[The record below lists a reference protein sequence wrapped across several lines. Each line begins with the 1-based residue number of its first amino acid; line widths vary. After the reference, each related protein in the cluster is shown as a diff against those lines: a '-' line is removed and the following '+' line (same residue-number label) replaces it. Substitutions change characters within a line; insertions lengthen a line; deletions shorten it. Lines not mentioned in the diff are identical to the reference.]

1 MQSKCVL
8 KVMHKML
15 DSIEL
20 IQTLDKFMLEIS
32 PNAGVFSQMSESW
45 QICYY
50 LSNRSPHIQLEKGQK
65 MRLHT
70 IETQKSLEIAL
81 AVKRNLSSKNKFD

>member
-32 PNAGVFSQMSESW
+32 PNAGVFSQISESW
-45 QICYY
+45 QIFYY
-50 LSNRSPHIQLEKGQK
+50 LSNRSPLIELEKGKK
-65 MRLHT
+65 MILKLR
-70 IETQKSLEIAL
+70 KA
-81 AVKRNLSSKNKFD
+81 